1 MAKSI
6 IRQLRALQYLQL
18 GIPQNVLENVFLF
31 PKAQKVYN
39 FEKSY
44 TSTRL
49 KILKLLLHLDGAK
62 QCLYL
67 MLSRQITF
75 SVIVHQ
81 KSYFQIFMA
90 AGCELEVA
98 EVNEKGAIVKDT
110 IQFDSTFF
118 TGYRKNVIAPYQV
131 LVSLKVPYTQQ
142 DEYFASFKQA
152 RRREDDIAIVNAAF
166 FFKLSP
172 GVNFTNILQAAFSDE
187 NVLCCFSVLTV
198 CVCNFLAISNWQKS
212 CT

>member
-1 MAKSI
+1 MNGLAVIKSI

-81 KSYFQIFMA
+81 KSYFQIVMA

-98 EVNEKGAIVKDT
+98 EVKEKGAIVKDT
-110 IQFDSTFF
+110 IQLDATFF
-118 TGYRKNVIAPYQV
+118 SIN
-131 LVSLKVPYTQQ
+131 
-142 DEYFASFKQA
+142 
-152 RRREDDIAIVNAAF
+152 
-166 FFKLSP
+166 
-172 GVNFTNILQAAFSDE
+172 
-187 NVLCCFSVLTV
+187 
-198 CVCNFLAISNWQKS
+198 
-212 CT
+212 